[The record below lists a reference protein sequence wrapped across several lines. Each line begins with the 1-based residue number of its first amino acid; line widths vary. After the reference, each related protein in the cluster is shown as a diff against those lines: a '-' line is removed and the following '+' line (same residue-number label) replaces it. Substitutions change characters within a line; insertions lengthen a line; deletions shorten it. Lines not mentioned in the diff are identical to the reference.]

1 MHVAHP
7 ATAQRTVYQ
16 CPVIFDRNANA
27 SPVLVR
33 TADMVWIWGSLAGL
47 MPGTP
52 LSVPISVYSLP
63 LRLAESVGGWDSDP
77 GSIGED
83 MHMLLKCFFRT
94 GGGVGTRAVFSAVSQ
109 CNVSGD
115 APTSSAAGP
124 DWKRNPWARAFLPDV
139 PTMVAR
145 YKQGL
150 RHMWGSLD
158 SGYAARE
165 TLKAG
170 TGVLGARH
178 LALMYVLWQAH
189 FLILHF
195 FIALVLPAVITT
207 LRAPGTVHPT
217 LLAALSWSAGMRAAA
232 FVMFNAVFFLHDTL
246 HDVCARARETDM
258 AAAGLPCAVE
268 RRKWYRPKH
277 LAERACLPVVG
288 VVYGVLPAVVAQL
301 SHLWTDE
308 LVYVVAGKPKVEGM
322 GIVNRP
328 KLSIDC
334 NV

>member
-1 MHVAHP
+1 
-7 ATAQRTVYQ
+7 
-16 CPVIFDRNANA
+16 
-27 SPVLVR
+27 
-33 TADMVWIWGSLAGL
+33 MVWIWGSLAGL

-52 LSVPISVYSLP
+52 LSVPISVYTLP
-63 LRLAESVGGWDSDP
+63 LRLAEAVGGWDSDA

-94 GGGVGTRAVFSAVSQ
+94 GGALRTRAVFSAASQ

-115 APTSSAAGP
+115 TATSAAAGP
-124 DWKRNPWARAFLPDV
+124 DWKRNPLARRLLPDV

-165 TLKAG
+165 TLRAG
-170 TGVLGARH
+170 ASVLGARH
-178 LALMYVLWQAH
+178 LALAYVLWQAH

-195 FIALVLPAVITT
+195 FLALVVPAVITT
-207 LRAPGTVHPT
+207 LRPNVHPT
-217 LLAALSWSAGMRAAA
+217 LAAAMGWSAGMRAAA
-232 FVMFNAVFFLHDTL
+232 FLMFNCVVFVHDGM
-246 HDVCARARETDM
+246 HEVCARAREEDM
-258 AAAGLPCAVE
+258 AAAGLPCGAE
-268 RRKWYRPKH
+268 RRKWFRLRH
-277 LAERACLPVVG
+277 LAERACLPIVG
-288 VVYGVLPAVVAQL
+288 VVYGVLPAVVAQA

-322 GIVNRP
+322 GAASRP